1 MAIRHGK
8 IVCGVITFS
17 GENIN
22 HAQYIASNQTSN
34 EIGGLDFLF
43 QYLIEFS
50 AKSGME
56 WFDFGTSNLD
66 DSCQLNDGL
75 YQFKSEFGGGG
86 IAYGRTL

>member
-1 MAIRHGK
+1 MR
-8 IVCGVITFS
+8 VITFS
-17 GENIN
+17 GENVN
-22 HAQYIASNQTSN
+22 HTQYIASNRCN
-34 EIGGLDFLF
+34 ELGGLDFLF

-66 DSCQLNDGL
+66 DSCRLNDGL

-86 IAYGRTL
+86 IAYEQYTLEL

>member
-1 MAIRHGK
+1 MCAGDN
-8 IVCGVITFS
+8 FS

-22 HAQYIASNQTSN
+22 HAQYIALTKQAMNV
-34 EIGGLDFLF
+34 GLDFLF

-86 IAYGRTL
+86 IAYEQYTLEL